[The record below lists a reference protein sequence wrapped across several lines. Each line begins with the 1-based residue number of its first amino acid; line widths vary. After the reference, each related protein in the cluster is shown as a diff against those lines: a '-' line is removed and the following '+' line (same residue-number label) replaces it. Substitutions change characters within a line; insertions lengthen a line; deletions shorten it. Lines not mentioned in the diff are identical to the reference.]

1 MEKMKKQKIL
11 VSVSVIFLALFVTT
25 LCNAGTTYTVEYPT
39 SVELGETIELNLI
52 FNYELATDCL
62 YSSKVY
68 IYWSVNNEISS
79 TWTSG
84 ISKYVSNSPR
94 PTNVSWIF
102 DTLIMYGGALEIDDV
117 IRFKFM
123 YKMGVENIE
132 LKYITFLG
140 IIITDTYEVT
150 IGEITT
156 EKTDF
161 IIALTPIIVLAIALM
176 ASKVS
181 FGKES

>member
-25 LCNAGTTYTVEYPT
+25 LCNAGTTHTVECPT

-52 FNYELATDCL
+52 FDYELATDCL

-68 IYWSVNNEISS
+68 IYWSVNNETSS

-84 ISKYVSNSPR
+84 MYKYVSNFPR

-102 DTLIMYGGALEIDDV
+102 DTSVMYYGALEIGDV
-117 IRFKFM
+117 IRFKFL
-123 YKMGVENIE
+123 YTMGVENIE
-132 LKYITFLG
+132 LNCIYFLG
-140 IIITDTYEVT
+140 YLHTDTYEVT

-156 EKTDF
+156 ERTSF
-161 IIALTPIIVLAIALM
+161 IIAFTPIIVLAIALM
-176 ASKVS
+176 A
-181 FGKES
+181 GKLSLREAL